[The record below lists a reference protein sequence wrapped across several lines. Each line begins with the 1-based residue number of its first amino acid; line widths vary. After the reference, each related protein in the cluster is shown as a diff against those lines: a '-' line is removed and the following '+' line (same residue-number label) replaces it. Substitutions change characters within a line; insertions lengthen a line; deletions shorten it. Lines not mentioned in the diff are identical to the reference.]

1 VIDSEVNRTVVRA
14 LQGFEVDEG
23 RLALEAIARVG
34 PGGNFVQDEHTLKYL
49 RGERYFPSPLIYRN
63 SREAWMTAGAPD
75 FEKRANEI
83 ARTILK
89 EHKPEPLPEDVGKA
103 LDKLVRDAMKQLE
116 K

>member
-1 VIDSEVNRTVVRA
+1 
-14 LQGFEVDEG
+14 
-23 RLALEAIARVG
+23 
-34 PGGNFVQDEHTLKYL
+34 
-49 RGERYFPSPLIYRN
+49 
-63 SREAWMTAGAPD
+63 MTAGAPD

-103 LDKLVRDAMKQLE
+103 LDKLVRDVMKQLE